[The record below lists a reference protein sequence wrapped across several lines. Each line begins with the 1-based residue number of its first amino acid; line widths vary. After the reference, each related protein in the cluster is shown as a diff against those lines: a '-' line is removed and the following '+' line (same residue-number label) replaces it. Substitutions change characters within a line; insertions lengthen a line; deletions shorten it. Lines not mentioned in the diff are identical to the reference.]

1 MSHRSVRLLLEDVA
15 KSLAD
20 KMQFGY
26 GRRSEFNLIENKR
39 YPYIWLLPLTAT
51 RRNNEGTATKLWNIA
66 ILFLDADQAD
76 HDDKQT
82 AKIHDEMD
90 VVLDKFMFNLD
101 NWHYRDIETE
111 TTHIIV
117 GSTTISSQ
125 NQQPFYKDDSDIN
138 SGWLLTFLLEVSDD
152 FNYCD
157 PQTLEL
163 YAGNL

>member
-1 MSHRSVRLLLEDVA
+1 MSHLSVRTLLEDVA

-51 RRNNEGTATKLWNIA
+51 RRNNNGTVTKLWNIA

-101 NWHYRDIETE
+101 NWDLVENE
-111 TTHIIV
+111 SSFQII
-117 GSTTISSQ
+117 GATTISNQ

-138 SGWLLTFLLEVSDD
+138 SGWLLTFQLEVSDT
-152 FNYCD
+152 FEYCT
-157 PQTLEL
+157 PENIQLL
-163 YAGNL
+163 SGQL

>member
-39 YPYIWLLPLTAT
+39 YPYIWLLPLTGGRRYRESTT
-51 RRNNEGTATKLWNIA
+51 RTKTWNIA
-66 ILFLDADQAD
+66 ILFLDMDEADN
-76 HDDKQT
+76 DDKQT

-90 VVLDKFMFNLD
+90 VILDRYMENLD
-101 NWHYRDIETE
+101 TWDLRESDT
-111 TTHIIV
+111 V
-117 GSTTISSQ
+117 GTTTIRND

-138 SGWLLTFLLEVSDD
+138 SGWLLTFQLEVSDD
-152 FNYCD
+152 FVYCT
-157 PQTLEL
+157 PENIEL